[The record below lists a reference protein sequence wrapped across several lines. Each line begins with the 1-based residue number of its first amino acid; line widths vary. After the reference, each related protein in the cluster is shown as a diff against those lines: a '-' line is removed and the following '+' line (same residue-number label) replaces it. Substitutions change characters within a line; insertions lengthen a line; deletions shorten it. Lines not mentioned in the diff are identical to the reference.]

1 MIARRSDKK
10 WKSSNESG
18 KKSTRQAC
26 LNLHAMYI
34 FLVLSFSGFVYDAIV
49 RWSNCWLSNSDVG
62 IVHVQFCIC
71 LSCFWYVWTAEP
83 NWFQKRDT
91 SKAAS
96 IKFIYLCNSYTYY
109 IYIYVY
115 IYIHLYIYTHI
126 YIHISISIYV
136 LYCYH
141 MYMYVYRKLMRIAI
155 ELPFNFWFQPLQTA
169 DPDRSRHR
177 PRCDQPKRP
186 AGTDPWNFSADFTME
201 NRVKRGFYHQT

>member
-109 IYIYVY
+109 IYIYIY
-115 IYIHLYIYTHI
+115 IYIHTYIYI
-126 YIHISISIYV
+126 YLS
-136 LYCYH
+136 L
-141 MYMYVYRKLMRIAI
+141 YMYYIVIICTCMFTENWW
-155 ELPFNFWFQPLQTA
+155 ELRLDSHSIFGSSPSKLQTLTGA
-169 DPDRSRHR
+169 AIDLDATNQSDRRELTHEIFRRIS
-177 PRCDQPKRP
+177 
-186 AGTDPWNFSADFTME
+186 PWKIGWRGDFTTKH
-201 NRVKRGFYHQT
+201 RHL